1 MEYFGIIIG
10 IIIIIIGLVGAVLPF
25 LPGLPLA
32 YIGVIILN
40 YTTGGQL
47 FGSTTLIV
55 LGLIAL
61 SSLLIDYFSGL
72 LGAKIG
78 KASMWGTI
86 GAFIGTIVGFST
98 MGIIGLII
106 GPALGLA
113 IFELIVEN
121 DHRKIIKST
130 KSTLITSLLGL
141 IVSALLAIIFA
152 VGLALA
158 VIF

>member
-1 MEYFGIIIG
+1 MEYLGIIIG
-10 IIIIIIGLVGAVLPF
+10 TIIMIIGLVGAVLPF

-40 YTTGGQL
+40 YATGGQL
-47 FGSTTLIV
+47 FGSATLII

-78 KASMWGTI
+78 KASIWGAV

-121 DHRKIIKST
+121 DHQKIIKST
-130 KSTLITSLLGL
+130 KSTLATSLLGL
-141 IVSALLAIIFA
+141 IAGALLAIVFA